1 MNLLATDDNQLI
13 YIYSDQ
19 SEMGK
24 RLLPYARSSKKSLRE
39 ISLIPYGISQTIWTE
54 IRERLG
60 VSYLDMLDPTHEL
73 VREISDSEAL
83 EEHDWLKLI
92 DKNPELIYRPIII
105 MGSKI
110 VQADDRFDFDVF
122 LGADGANMDKD
133 PESIKMADHKDTT
146 GHEKF

>member
-13 YIYSDQ
+13 YIYSEE

-24 RLLPYARSSKKSLRE
+24 RLLPYARSTKKDLQE
-39 ISLIPYGISQTIWTE
+39 IKLVPDGISQTIWTE

-73 VREISDSEAL
+73 VRGIDDANAL

-92 DKNPELIYRPIII
+92 DKNPEVIYRPIII
-105 MGSKI
+105 MGQKI
-110 VQADDRFDFDVF
+110 VQANDRFDFDVF
-122 LGADGANMDKD
+122 LDADGANMDKD
-133 PESIKMADHKDTT
+133 PESIKTADHKDTT
-146 GHEKF
+146 SHEKY